1 MDKEKIIEA
10 VEKHNKLLEQADEI
24 FYYDLRQKL
33 EEKHGEKEVS
43 AILDDI
49 QEYNCCF
56 FIDIEQLKKYL

>member
-10 VEKHNKLLEQADEI
+10 AEKYNKLLEQADEI

-49 QEYNCCF
+49 QEVNCCF
-56 FIDIEQLKKYL
+56 FIDVDNLKKYL

>member
-1 MDKEKIIEA
+1 MDKKKIISA
-10 VEKHNKLLEQADEI
+10 AKKHNKLLEQADEI

-49 QEYNCCF
+49 QECNCCF